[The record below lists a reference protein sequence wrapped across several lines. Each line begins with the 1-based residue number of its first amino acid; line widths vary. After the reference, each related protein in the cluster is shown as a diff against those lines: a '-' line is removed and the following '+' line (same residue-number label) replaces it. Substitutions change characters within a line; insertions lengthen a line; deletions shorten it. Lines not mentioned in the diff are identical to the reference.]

1 MIHDEAP
8 KSVARF
14 DLASRAPQIAA
25 IGARRRMITPSRLL
39 LFAAVAAV
47 LLASCATTRRLSAA
61 GDVHSLLVA
70 IRDDD
75 HAAFDVHVDRP
86 ALEAQLQ
93 SHLVDRAA
101 AANVPRTWKG
111 LGVLLSGPMAKIAG
125 DALIQPEVFRAVADY
140 YGYRPQTPIPSAL
153 ALAGALRS
161 LPDGRVCAARD
172 KKGPCLLTFADEKGV
187 WRLVGFDGDA
197 AMLKLRIR

>member
-1 MIHDEAP
+1 
-8 KSVARF
+8 
-14 DLASRAPQIAA
+14 
-25 IGARRRMITPSRLL
+25 MITPNQLL
-39 LFAAVAAV
+39 LAAVA
-47 LLASCATTRRLSAA
+47 LAALAGCATTQRLSAA

-75 HAAFDVHVDRP
+75 HAAFDLHVDRR

-93 SHLVDRAA
+93 ARLVDRASA
-101 AANVPRTWKG
+101 ADAPRALRG
-111 LGVLLSGPMAKIAG
+111 LGVWLSGPLARVAG

-140 YGYRPQTPIPSAL
+140 YGYRPRTPIPSAL
-153 ALAGALRS
+153 VLAGALRS

-172 KKGPCLLTFADEKGV
+172 KKGPCLLTFADEGGV

-197 AMLKLRIR
+197 AMLRLRDGLHS